1 MKYRKITAV
10 ILAVATAICAAGCN
24 GNDNSGT
31 SSSGD
36 VTSSGSGDSSM
47 TSDNTTSGG
56 NSGTPQAQFTF
67 SQVAMG
73 GGGFVSGV
81 FATSEEGLYYAR
93 TDVGGSYRYNKDTQ
107 KWEAMS
113 YDISEEDRGLLG
125 IDGLAFGEK
134 DPNRVYMLAGTE
146 YFSNGLTCL
155 LYSDDYGKTWNR
167 TDLTEMIKAHGNG
180 MGRGNGER
188 IAVDPKNSDIVY
200 VGGRTGGMVKSTDG
214 GKTFTALDMG
224 TNTSTSNG
232 NGICSII
239 IDPKSGDD
247 SACTTIY
254 AAISRTQED
263 NLYKS
268 TDGGATWNPVADAP
282 KGFFTQR
289 MKYNGDGKIAITYAS
304 AEGPWNNNRTSGGI
318 RLLDMSNDTFTD
330 ITPVKKSYG
339 DIVIDPANPD
349 RMVACTENIY
359 VPQPNGQ
366 FGDEFYVTTDGG
378 KNWTLLNEKMKMSD
392 GGVEWIST
400 ASMHW
405 CSSMAID
412 PNNTNKVM
420 VVSGNGIFT
429 CDNIWE
435 ESPEFSFFAKGI
447 EETVPYDIISIPGG
461 KLVSVIGDYD
471 GFAQDN
477 AEEYGVVHSS
487 VAGSM
492 TGLAVAAKATDTWVK
507 CGGDEEKPGFWY
519 TLDAGKTWNNVK
531 YSPLE
536 NNKIAYGGYVG
547 VSADGKRFFWAP
559 GNDSSIYYS
568 DDLGKTWTKS
578 EGGVGAKKIIC
589 DPVNPDYVY
598 AASGGAFF
606 YSEDGGKTFTQN
618 MTLSIFTAAR
628 PVVAPGKEGVVYYP
642 AMGLQVSTDYG
653 KTFTRMDTLAACMAV
668 GLGKGKTDS
677 DPYTI
682 FVWGKPTNDDPMGLY
697 WSEDEGKT
705 WSRANDDEHQFGGPG
720 NGYFVAGDMNTYGRV
735 YMSTVGLGVVYGD
748 LVQ

>member
-36 VTSSGSGDSSM
+36 VTSSGSGDSSI

-200 VGGRTGGMVKSTDG
+200 VGGRTGGMIKSTDG

-429 CDNIWE
+429 CDNIWDE
-435 ESPEFSFFAKGI
+435 NPEFYFFSKGI

-536 NNKIAYGGYVG
+536 SKKVAYGGYVG

-598 AASGGAFF
+598 VASGGAFF

>member
-36 VTSSGSGDSSM
+36 VTSSGSGDSSI

-200 VGGRTGGMVKSTDG
+200 VGGRTGGMIKSTDG

-429 CDNIWE
+429 CDNIWDE
-435 ESPEFSFFAKGI
+435 NPEFYFFSKGI

-536 NNKIAYGGYVG
+536 SKKVAYGGYVG

-720 NGYFVAGDMNTYGRV
+720 NGYFVVGDMNTYGRV

>member
-31 SSSGD
+31 SSSSD
-36 VTSSGSGDSSM
+36 VTSSGNGDSSM

-200 VGGRTGGMVKSTDG
+200 VGGRTGGMIKSTDG

-429 CDNIWE
+429 CDNIWDE
-435 ESPEFSFFAKGI
+435 NPEFYFFSKGI

-536 NNKIAYGGYVG
+536 SKKVAYGGYVG

>member
-36 VTSSGSGDSSM
+36 VTSSGSGDSSI

-134 DPNRVYMLAGTE
+134 DPNKVYMLAGTE

-420 VVSGNGIFT
+420 VVSGNGVFT
-429 CDNIWE
+429 CDNIWDE
-435 ESPEFSFFAKGI
+435 NPEFYFFSKGI

-547 VSADGKRFFWAP
+547 VSADGKRFFWA
-559 GNDSSIYYS
+559 YS
-568 DDLGKTWTKS
+568 FPQT
-578 EGGVGAKKIIC
+578 E
-589 DPVNPDYVY
+589 
-598 AASGGAFF
+598 
-606 YSEDGGKTFTQN
+606 
-618 MTLSIFTAAR
+618 
-628 PVVAPGKEGVVYYP
+628 
-642 AMGLQVSTDYG
+642 
-653 KTFTRMDTLAACMAV
+653 
-668 GLGKGKTDS
+668 
-677 DPYTI
+677 
-682 FVWGKPTNDDPMGLY
+682 
-697 WSEDEGKT
+697 
-705 WSRANDDEHQFGGPG
+705 
-720 NGYFVAGDMNTYGRV
+720 
-735 YMSTVGLGVVYGD
+735 
-748 LVQ
+748 

>member
-200 VGGRTGGMVKSTDG
+200 VGGRTGGMIKSTDG

-318 RLLDMSNDTFTD
+318 RLLNMSNDTFTD

-429 CDNIWE
+429 CDNIWDE
-435 ESPEFSFFAKGI
+435 NPEFYFFSKGI

>member
-200 VGGRTGGMVKSTDG
+200 VGGRTGGMIKSTDG

-304 AEGPWNNNRTSGGI
+304 TEGPWNNNRTSGGI

-366 FGDEFYVTTDGG
+366 YGDEFYVTTDGG
-378 KNWTLLNEKMKMSD
+378 KSWTLLNEKMKMSD

-412 PNNTNKVM
+412 PNNTNKIM

-519 TLDAGKTWNNVK
+519 TTDAGKTWNNVK

-536 NNKIAYGGYVG
+536 SKKVAYGGYVG

-618 MTLSIFTAAR
+618 MTLSVFNAAR

-653 KTFTRMDTLAACMAV
+653 KTFTRMDTLSACMAV

-720 NGYFVAGDMNTYGRV
+720 NGYFVVGDMNTYGRV

>member
-1 MKYRKITAV
+1 
-10 ILAVATAICAAGCN
+10 
-24 GNDNSGT
+24 
-31 SSSGD
+31 
-36 VTSSGSGDSSM
+36 
-47 TSDNTTSGG
+47 
-56 NSGTPQAQFTF
+56 
-67 SQVAMG
+67 
-73 GGGFVSGV
+73 
-81 FATSEEGLYYAR
+81 
-93 TDVGGSYRYNKDTQ
+93 
-107 KWEAMS
+107 
-113 YDISEEDRGLLG
+113 
-125 IDGLAFGEK
+125 
-134 DPNRVYMLAGTE
+134 
-146 YFSNGLTCL
+146 
-155 LYSDDYGKTWNR
+155 
-167 TDLTEMIKAHGNG
+167 MIKAHGNG

-429 CDNIWE
+429 CDNIWDE
-435 ESPEFSFFAKGI
+435 NPEFYFFSKGI

-536 NNKIAYGGYVG
+536 SKKVAYGGYVG

>member
-36 VTSSGSGDSSM
+36 VTSSGNGDSSM

-134 DPNRVYMLAGTE
+134 DPNKVYMLAGTE

-420 VVSGNGIFT
+420 VVSGNGVFT
-429 CDNIWE
+429 CDNIWDE
-435 ESPEFSFFAKGI
+435 TPEFYFFSKGI

-618 MTLSIFTAAR
+618 MTLSIFTATR

>member
-36 VTSSGSGDSSM
+36 VTSSGSGDSSI

>member
-36 VTSSGSGDSSM
+36 VTSSGSGDSSI

-200 VGGRTGGMVKSTDG
+200 VGGRTGGMIKSTDG

-429 CDNIWE
+429 CDNIWDE
-435 ESPEFSFFAKGI
+435 NPEFYFFSKGI

-536 NNKIAYGGYVG
+536 SKKVAYGGYVG

>member
-36 VTSSGSGDSSM
+36 VTSSGRGDSSM

-134 DPNRVYMLAGTE
+134 DPNKVYMLAGTE

-405 CSSMAID
+405 CSSMAIA

-429 CDNIWE
+429 CDNIWDE
-435 ESPEFSFFAKGI
+435 NPEFYFFSKGI

-536 NNKIAYGGYVG
+536 SKKVAYGGYVG

>member
-93 TDVGGSYRYNKDTQ
+93 TDVGGAYRYNKDTQ

-200 VGGRTGGMVKSTDG
+200 VGGRTGGIIKSTDG

-224 TNTSTSNG
+224 TKTSTSNG

-268 TDGGATWNPVADAP
+268 TDGGATWSPVADAP
-282 KGFFTQR
+282 KGLFVQR
-289 MKYNGDGKIAITYAS
+289 MKYNGDGKIAVTYAS

-318 RLLDMSNDTFTD
+318 KLLDMSNDTFTD

-339 DIVIDPANPD
+339 DIVIDP
-349 RMVACTENIY
+349 E
-359 VPQPNGQ
+359 
-366 FGDEFYVTTDGG
+366 
-378 KNWTLLNEKMKMSD
+378 
-392 GGVEWIST
+392 
-400 ASMHW
+400 H
-405 CSSMAID
+405 
-412 PNNTNKVM
+412 
-420 VVSGNGIFT
+420 
-429 CDNIWE
+429 
-435 ESPEFSFFAKGI
+435 
-447 EETVPYDIISIPGG
+447 
-461 KLVSVIGDYD
+461 
-471 GFAQDN
+471 
-477 AEEYGVVHSS
+477 
-487 VAGSM
+487 
-492 TGLAVAAKATDTWVK
+492 
-507 CGGDEEKPGFWY
+507 
-519 TLDAGKTWNNVK
+519 
-531 YSPLE
+531 
-536 NNKIAYGGYVG
+536 
-547 VSADGKRFFWAP
+547 AP
-559 GNDSSIYYS
+559 GR
-568 DDLGKTWTKS
+568 L
-578 EGGVGAKKIIC
+578 
-589 DPVNPDYVY
+589 
-598 AASGGAFF
+598 
-606 YSEDGGKTFTQN
+606 
-618 MTLSIFTAAR
+618 
-628 PVVAPGKEGVVYYP
+628 
-642 AMGLQVSTDYG
+642 
-653 KTFTRMDTLAACMAV
+653 
-668 GLGKGKTDS
+668 
-677 DPYTI
+677 
-682 FVWGKPTNDDPMGLY
+682 
-697 WSEDEGKT
+697 
-705 WSRANDDEHQFGGPG
+705 
-720 NGYFVAGDMNTYGRV
+720 
-735 YMSTVGLGVVYGD
+735 
-748 LVQ
+748 

>member
-47 TSDNTTSGG
+47 TTDNTTSGG
-56 NSGTPQAQFTF
+56 NSGTPQAQFAF

-366 FGDEFYVTTDGG
+366 YGDEFYVTTDGG
-378 KNWTLLNEKMKMSD
+378 KSWTLLNEKMKMSD

-412 PNNTNKVM
+412 PNNTNKIM

-519 TLDAGKTWNNVK
+519 TTDAGKTWNNVK

-536 NNKIAYGGYVG
+536 SKKVAYGGYVG

-618 MTLSIFTAAR
+618 MTLSVFNAAR

-653 KTFTRMDTLAACMAV
+653 KTFTRMDTLSACMAV

-720 NGYFVAGDMNTYGRV
+720 NGYFVVGDMNTYGRV

>member
-36 VTSSGSGDSSM
+36 ATSSGSGDSSM

-56 NSGTPQAQFTF
+56 NSGTAQAQFTF

-81 FATSEEGLYYAR
+81 FATSEQGLYYAR
-93 TDVGGSYRYNKDTQ
+93 TDVGGAYRYNKDTQ
-107 KWEAMS
+107 KWESMS

-125 IDGLAFGEK
+125 IEGLAFGEK
-134 DPNRVYMLAGTE
+134 DPNKVYMLAGTE
-146 YFSNGLTCL
+146 YFSNGKTCL

-167 TDLTEMIKAHGNG
+167 TELTDMITAHGNG

-200 VGGRTGGMVKSTDG
+200 VGGRTGGIIKSTDG

-224 TNTSTSNG
+224 TKTTTSNG

-254 AAISRTQED
+254 AAISRTQEE

-268 TDGGATWNPVADAP
+268 TDGGATWKPVADAP
-282 KGFFTQR
+282 KELYTQR
-289 MKYNGDGKIAITYAS
+289 MKYNGDGKIVITYAS
-304 AEGPWNNNRTSGGI
+304 AEGPWNNNRIDGGVRTLNI
-318 RLLDMSNDTFTD
+318 ADDTFTE
-330 ITPVKKSYG
+330 INPAKKSFG
-339 DIVIDPANPD
+339 DVVIDPSNPD
-349 RMVACTENIY
+349 RMVACTENIF
-359 VPQPNGQ
+359 VAQPNGQ

-412 PNNTNKVM
+412 PNNTNKIM
-420 VVSGNGIFT
+420 VVSGNGVFT
-429 CDNIWE
+429 CDNIWD
-435 ESPEFSFFAKGI
+435 ESPEFYFFSKGI

-471 GFAQDN
+471 GFVQDS
-477 AEEYGVVHSS
+477 AEEYGMVHNS

-492 TGLAVAAKATDTWVK
+492 TGLAIAAKATDIWVK
-507 CGGDEEKPGFWY
+507 CGGSEEKPGFWY
-519 TLDAGKTWNNVK
+519 TLDAGKKWVNVTV
-531 YSPLE
+531 SPLE
-536 NNKIAYGGYVG
+536 SGKIAYGGYVA

-568 DDLGKTWTKS
+568 DDQGKTWTKS
-578 EGGVGAKKIIC
+578 NGGVGSKKIIC

-618 MTLSIFTAAR
+618 MTLSVFTAAR

-642 AMGLQVSTDYG
+642 SMGLQVSTDNG
-653 KTFTRMDTLAACMAV
+653 KTFTRMDSLAACLAV

-682 FVWGKPTNDDPMGLY
+682 FVWGKPTNDDSIGLY

-705 WSRANDDEHQFGGPG
+705 WSKVSDDQHQFGGPG
-720 NGYFVAGDMNTYGRV
+720 NGYFVVGDMNKYGRV